1 MLFITTTQSRNYY
14 QIILMT
20 NKDPYIYRIKSITKV
35 VDGDTIDANI
45 DLGFDISL
53 TKRIRL
59 AGIDTPES
67 RTRDLEEKKL
77 GLETKE
83 WLKNRLQFAKDI
95 IIKTELPDSTEK
107 YGRIL
112 GHLFIN
118 GEETSLNNQ
127 MITEG
132 YAWEYDGGTKKKD
145 FSVLTSKRKI
155 VS

>member
-1 MLFITTTQSRNYY
+1 MAD
-14 QIILMT
+14 
-20 NKDPYIYRIKSITKV
+20 KDPYVYRIRSVHKV
-35 VDGDTIDANI
+35 VDGDTIDADI

-67 RTRDLEEKKL
+67 RTTDAYEKKL
-77 GLETKE
+77 GLEVKD
-83 WLKNRLQFAKDI
+83 WLKHRLEFAKDI
-95 IIKTELPDSTEK
+95 LIKTELPDSTEK
-107 YGRIL
+107 YGRII

-118 GEETSLNNQ
+118 GEEVSINNQ

-145 FSVLTSKRKI
+145 FDALLAKRKK
-155 VS
+155 